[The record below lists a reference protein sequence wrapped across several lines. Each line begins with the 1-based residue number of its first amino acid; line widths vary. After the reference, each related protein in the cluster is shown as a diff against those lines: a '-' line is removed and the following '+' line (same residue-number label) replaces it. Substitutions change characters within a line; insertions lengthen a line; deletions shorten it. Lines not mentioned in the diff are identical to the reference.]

1 MRYKKLKVS
10 ADTTRKLRY
19 LQQRTRLTPNLLC
32 RMAIT
37 LSLQE
42 GSVVRLPT
50 PPDDGMEF
58 NRYTLTGE
66 QDALY
71 VALLRFVESD
81 IDPADE
87 SSEQEL
93 LLRLKGHITRGVG
106 NLTARLKS
114 PADVARLAEAV

>member
-10 ADTTRKLRY
+10 ADTTKKLRY

-50 PPDDGMEF
+50 PVDDGMEF

>member
-1 MRYKKLKVS
+1 M
-10 ADTTRKLRY
+10 
-19 LQQRTRLTPNLLC
+19 
-32 RMAIT
+32 
-37 LSLQE
+37 
-42 GSVVRLPT
+42 VRLPT
-50 PPDDGMEF
+50 PVDDGMEF

-114 PADVARLAEAV
+114 PADVARLAEAA